1 MMEVVRMLIEA
12 EGKEKDNSQKEKEG
26 GGGAEEQHKEERR
39 GPGVAF
45 LGKFAARSALA
56 RHAAPPHRPKR

>member
-26 GGGAEEQHKEERR
+26 GGGRRRSSTRRR
-39 GPGVAF
+39 GDRGGFV
-45 LGKFAARSALA
+45 GKFAAKRALA
-56 RHAAPPHRPKR
+56 RHAAPPHTPQR